1 MGGPRMTSSVLKVVA
16 ALLADPNTERYG
28 LDLMQDTKL
37 PSGTLYPILVRLE
50 RTGWVQSRWE
60 TIDPVAQGRPNRRYY
75 RLTGQGAAEARA
87 EVTAMQEQMDRAI
100 APARRARPA

>member
-1 MGGPRMTSSVLKVVA
+1 
-16 ALLADPNTERYG
+16 
-28 LDLMQDTKL
+28 
-37 PSGTLYPILVRLE
+37 
-50 RTGWVQSRWE
+50 VQSRWE

-87 EVTAMQEQMDRAI
+87 EVKAMQEQMDRAI